1 MCAETLK
8 VAVTGASGG
17 LGRLLVDRLLGRSA
31 TVFAIDR
38 VFATPPVGRE
48 LRIEADLS
56 QPQGVRFAVEN
67 LDRDTGELDLLVNCA
82 AVFTPDTSGD
92 EAWSNVDFLLRNNL
106 TSTVLFTLGLENLLC
121 RGSSPSVVNIGS
133 TDGVVA
139 SAGQDCEVGVAHD
152 LFYAMSKGALIT
164 FTRALAMKWAPLGVR
179 VNIVCPTVF
188 ASPMT
193 EDLLNQSGKAEEL
206 AMHLPL
212 RRLATSTD
220 IADAVM
226 GLHAMKFTTG
236 HMLPVDGG
244 YLCL

>member
-1 MCAETLK
+1 MCPQTLK

-17 LGRLLVDRLLGRSA
+17 LGRLLVDRLLGRNA

-38 VFATPPVGRE
+38 AFATPSVGGE

-56 QPQGVRFAVEN
+56 QPQGLRIAVDT
-67 LDRDTGELDLLVNCA
+67 LDLSTGELDLLVNCA

-92 EAWSNVDFLLRNNL
+92 EAWSDVDLLLRNNL
-106 TSTVLFTLGLENLLC
+106 TSTVFFTLEIEHLLR

-139 SAGQDCEVGVAHD
+139 SAGQDCEIGVAHD

-164 FTRALAMKWAPLGVR
+164 FTRALAMKWAPLGIR

-212 RRLATSTD
+212 GRLATTTD
-220 IADAVM
+220 VTDAIM
-226 GLHAMKFTTG
+226 GLHAMRFTTG

-244 YLCL
+244 YL